1 MVQCVPMESHRYST
15 GRILAIITIT
25 LLLGALGAGAYYY
38 ANLERVSIS
47 LKDLSTKQAL
57 EIETLKAELA
67 STTQKNN
74 LLSVDLYG
82 KELAVAEFANTIS
95 TISGTVG
102 TLQKLSQTD
111 SELLKKY
118 SKVFFLSE
126 NYAPANLA
134 NVDSKYVF
142 EKGKTI
148 EVQAD
153 MYTHLQ
159 KLLSL
164 ATSSGIDLTVVSG
177 YRSFGTQS
185 GLKSTYKFTYGAG
198 TANKFSA
205 EQGYSEHQLGTAVD
219 FTTMKVGGSFV
230 GFDKTP
236 TYAWLQNNAHLFG
249 FTLSYPKGNTYY
261 TYEPWH
267 WRFVGVELAT
277 KLHSEGKYFYD
288 LDQREI
294 DTFLVKLFD

>member
-1 MVQCVPMESHRYST
+1 MEKNSSHVSRYFS
-15 GRILAIITIT
+15 IPCITI
-25 LLLGALGAGAYYY
+25 LVAVVGAGAYYY
-38 ANLERVSIS
+38 NALYKTTLS
-47 LKDLSTKQAL
+47 LKDQNLKDGAK
-57 EIETLKAELA
+57 IESLRIELA
-67 STTQKNN
+67 SSTRINGG
-74 LLSVDLYG
+74 LIA
-82 KELAVAEFANTIS
+82 ELERKARAVQEFATTIS
-95 TISGTVG
+95 DISGTVG
-102 TLQKLSQTD
+102 TLQKLSETD

-126 NYAPANLA
+126 NYAPAKLITI
-134 NVDSKYVF
+134 DQGYVF
-142 EKGKTI
+142 EKGKKI

-159 KLLSL
+159 SVMGL
-164 ATSSGIDLTVVSG
+164 ATSSKIDLKVVSG
-177 YRSFGTQS
+177 YRSFGTQT

-205 EQGYSEHQLGTAVD
+205 EQGYSEHQLGTAID
-219 FTTMKVGGSFV
+219 FTTTKVGGSFV

-236 TYAWLQNNAHLFG
+236 SFAWLQNNAHLYG

-267 WRFVGVELAT
+267 WRFVGVALA
-277 KLHSEGKYFYD
+277 KRLHDEGKSFYD

-294 DTFLVKLFD
+294 DKYLVNIFD